1 MACVVAAREKSRGW
15 GVYTGRER
23 DVREGNCED
32 KSEKKKRTKNMY
44 RNSLHFSRKY
54 SQNYLNVL
62 LTLNISNWPQN
73 SS

>member
-32 KSEKKKRTKNMY
+32 KSEKKGLKPCIEILYIFLENTPK
-44 RNSLHFSRKY
+44 
-54 SQNYLNVL
+54 
-62 LTLNISNWPQN
+62 II
-73 SS
+73 